1 MKTEVVSAVNSSI
14 IGGNLVQI
22 DNKNRYHVTD
32 KNGRKKVLTQDEFR
46 KNIENNADKLK
57 AGEDI
62 KFKKPMSFWQKA
74 GLAILGL
81 GTVAGVIYR
90 KNIAD
95 FFKTSKTKEVL
106 TNIANSESAQTIKAT
121 AQKAKSKAQEAIKNP
136 KDTLHKIDEA
146 VAKGTEKAINGFA
159 KVVNFFRGFK
169 K

>member
-1 MKTEVVSAVNSSI
+1 MKAEMVNSFNSSI

-46 KNIENNADKLK
+46 KNIKNNADKLK

-121 AQKAKSKAQEAIKNP
+121 AQKAKSKAQEAVKNP

>member
-1 MKTEVVSAVNSSI
+1 MAEMISVLNSSM

-22 DNKNRYHVTD
+22 DSKIRYHVTD
-32 KNGRKKVLTQDEFR
+32 KNGSKKVLTRDQFQ
-46 KNIENNADKLK
+46 KNIENNADKLQK
-57 AGEDI
+57 GEDI

-90 KNIAD
+90 KNIAN
-95 FFKTSKTKEVL
+95 FFKNSRTKEVL
-106 TNIANSESAQTIKAT
+106 TNLANSDSAQNLKT
-121 AQKAKSKAQEAIKNP
+121 KAQEAIKNP

-146 VAKGTEKAINGFA
+146 VAKGTEKAIKGLA
-159 KVVNFFRGFK
+159 KIVDFFRGLK

>member
-1 MKTEVVSAVNSSI
+1 MKTEMVSAVNSSI

-46 KNIENNADKLK
+46 KNIKNNADKLK

-121 AQKAKSKAQEAIKNP
+121 AQKAKSKAQEAVKNP

-159 KVVNFFRGFK
+159 KVIDFFKGFK

>member
-1 MKTEVVSAVNSSI
+1 MKAEMVSAVNSSI

-32 KNGRKKVLTQDEFR
+32 KKGHKKVLTQDEFR

-90 KNIAD
+90 KDIAS
-95 FFKTSKTKEVL
+95 FFKNSRTKEVL
-106 TNIANSESAQTIKAT
+106 TNLVNSDSAAKVKSA
-121 AQKAKSKAQEAIKNP
+121 AQNAKTKAQEAIKNP

-146 VAKGTEKAINGFA
+146 VAKGTEKVINGFA
-159 KVVNFFRGFK
+159 KVIDFFKGFK

>member
-1 MKTEVVSAVNSSI
+1 MKAEMVSAVNSSI

-32 KNGRKKVLTQDEFR
+32 KKGHKKVLTQDEFR
-46 KNIENNADKLK
+46 KNIEKNADKLQK
-57 AGEDI
+57 GEDI

-90 KNIAD
+90 KDIAS
-95 FFKTSKTKEVL
+95 FFKNSRTKEVL
-106 TNIANSESAQTIKAT
+106 TNLVNSDSAAKVKSA
-121 AQKAKSKAQEAIKNP
+121 AQNAKTKAQEAIKNP

-146 VAKGTEKAINGFA
+146 VAKGTEKVINGFA
-159 KVVNFFRGFK
+159 KVIDFFKGFK

>member
-1 MKTEVVSAVNSSI
+1 MKTEMVSAVNSSI

-121 AQKAKSKAQEAIKNP
+121 AQKAKSKAQEAVKNP

>member
-1 MKTEVVSAVNSSI
+1 MKTEMVSAVNSSI
-14 IGGNLVQI
+14 IGGNLVQV

-121 AQKAKSKAQEAIKNP
+121 AQKAKSKAQEAVKNP

>member
-121 AQKAKSKAQEAIKNP
+121 AQKAKSKAQEAVKNP

>member
-1 MKTEVVSAVNSSI
+1 MKTEMVSAVNSSI
-14 IGGNLVQI
+14 IGGNLVQV

-81 GTVAGVIYR
+81 VTVAGVIYR

-146 VAKGTEKAINGFA
+146 VAKGTEKVINGFA
-159 KVVNFFRGFK
+159 KVIDFFKGFK

>member
-1 MKTEVVSAVNSSI
+1 MKTEMVSAVNSSI

-106 TNIANSESAQTIKAT
+106 TNLVNSDSAAKVKSA
-121 AQKAKSKAQEAIKNP
+121 AQNAKTKAQEAIKNP

-146 VAKGTEKAINGFA
+146 VAKGTEKVINGFA
-159 KVVNFFRGFK
+159 KVIDFFKGFK

>member
-1 MKTEVVSAVNSSI
+1 MKTEVVSAVNSSL

>member
-1 MKTEVVSAVNSSI
+1 MKTEMVSAVNSSI

-46 KNIENNADKLK
+46 KNIKNNADKLK

-121 AQKAKSKAQEAIKNP
+121 AQKAKSKAQEAVKNP

>member
-1 MKTEVVSAVNSSI
+1 MKTEMVSAVNSSI
-14 IGGNLVQI
+14 IGGNLVQV

-46 KNIENNADKLK
+46 KNLANNADKLK

-121 AQKAKSKAQEAIKNP
+121 AQKAKSKAQEAVKNP

>member
-1 MKTEVVSAVNSSI
+1 MAEMISVLNSSM

-22 DNKNRYHVTD
+22 DSKNRYHVTD
-32 KNGRKKVLTQDEFR
+32 KNGSKKVLTRDQFQ
-46 KNIENNADKLK
+46 KNIENNADKLQK
-57 AGEDI
+57 GEDI

-90 KNIAD
+90 KNIAN
-95 FFKTSKTKEVL
+95 FFKNSRTKEVL
-106 TNIANSESAQTIKAT
+106 TNLANSDSAQNLKT
-121 AQKAKSKAQEAIKNP
+121 KAQEAIKNP

-146 VAKGTEKAINGFA
+146 VAKGTEKAIKGLA
-159 KVVNFFRGFK
+159 KIVDFLRGLK

>member
-1 MKTEVVSAVNSSI
+1 MAEMISVLNSSM

-22 DNKNRYHVTD
+22 DSKNRYHVTD
-32 KNGRKKVLTQDEFR
+32 KNGSKKVLTRDQFQ
-46 KNIENNADKLK
+46 KNIENNADKLQK
-57 AGEDI
+57 GEDI

-90 KNIAD
+90 KNIAN
-95 FFKTSKTKEVL
+95 FFKNSRTKEVL
-106 TNIANSESAQTIKAT
+106 TNLANSDSAQNLKT
-121 AQKAKSKAQEAIKNP
+121 KAQEAIKNP

-146 VAKGTEKAINGFA
+146 VAKGTEKVINGFA
-159 KVVNFFRGFK
+159 KVIDFFKGFK

>member
-1 MKTEVVSAVNSSI
+1 MKAEMVNMLNSSM

-32 KNGRKKVLTQDEFR
+32 KKGHKKVLTQDEFR
-46 KNIENNADKLK
+46 KNIEKNADKLQK
-57 AGEDI
+57 GEDI

-90 KNIAD
+90 KDIAS
-95 FFKTSKTKEVL
+95 FFKNSRTKEVL
-106 TNIANSESAQTIKAT
+106 TNLVNSDSAAKVKSA
-121 AQKAKSKAQEAIKNP
+121 AQNAKTKAQEAIKNP

>member
-1 MKTEVVSAVNSSI
+1 MAEMISVLNSSM

-22 DNKNRYHVTD
+22 DSKNRYHVTD
-32 KNGRKKVLTQDEFR
+32 KNGSKKVLTRDQFQ
-46 KNIENNADKLK
+46 KNIENNADKLQK
-57 AGEDI
+57 GEDI

-90 KNIAD
+90 KNIAN
-95 FFKTSKTKEVL
+95 FFKNSRTKEVL
-106 TNIANSESAQTIKAT
+106 TNLANSDNAQNLKT
-121 AQKAKSKAQEAIKNP
+121 KAQEAIKNP

-146 VAKGTEKAINGFA
+146 VAKGTEKAIKGLA
-159 KVVNFFRGFK
+159 KIVDFFRGLK

>member
-1 MKTEVVSAVNSSI
+1 MKAQMVNTLNSSI
-14 IGGNLVQI
+14 IGGNLVQV

-32 KNGRKKVLTQDEFR
+32 KNGHKKVLTQDEFR
-46 KNIENNADKLK
+46 KNLANNADKLK
-57 AGEDI
+57 NGEDI

-121 AQKAKSKAQEAIKNP
+121 AQKAKSKAQEAVKNP

>member
-1 MKTEVVSAVNSSI
+1 MKAQMVNTLNSSI
-14 IGGNLVQI
+14 IGGNLVQV

-32 KNGRKKVLTQDEFR
+32 KNGHKKVLTQDEFR
-46 KNIENNADKLK
+46 KNLANNADKLK
-57 AGEDI
+57 NGEDI

-121 AQKAKSKAQEAIKNP
+121 AQKAKSKAQEAVKNP

-159 KVVNFFRGFK
+159 KAVNFFRGLK

>member
-1 MKTEVVSAVNSSI
+1 MKTEMVSAVNSSI
-14 IGGNLVQI
+14 IGGNLVQV

-62 KFKKPMSFWQKA
+62 KFKKPMTFWQKA

-81 GTVAGVIYR
+81 GTVAAVIYR
-90 KNIAD
+90 KDIAS
-95 FFKTSKTKEVL
+95 FFKNSRTKEVL
-106 TNIANSESAQTIKAT
+106 TNLVNSDSAAKVKSA
-121 AQKAKSKAQEAIKNP
+121 AQNAKTKAQEAIKNP

-146 VAKGTEKAINGFA
+146 VAKGTEKVINGFA
-159 KVVNFFRGFK
+159 KVIDFFKGFK